1 MKRGNGKK
9 AIRLAA
15 MLLSLVFMSTALLT
29 GCSQKND
36 AAPAKEAYPTKPL
49 QNIVAWAPGG
59 AVDMSQR
66 LAANFMEKYFG
77 QSMVVVNKAGGA
89 AVPGTTEIAKAKP
102 DGYTIGM
109 NTYASFVLR
118 PHLVEVPYKIE
129 DYTYIMGMVRQRLV
143 LAVKGDSQFKTLQD
157 LVDYA
162 KANPNKLK
170 FSGCPTASLQH
181 LVGMDF
187 NRQAGTQSQFVPY
200 DGGRPSAVAL
210 IGGHLDYIVVQP
222 LEVVNEVKSGQIRI
236 LAALEKTR
244 IPDLPDVPTATE
256 LGVPV
261 AHPHM
266 MIIVGPAGIPEDR
279 VKKIHDAY
287 KALMQDPEFLKMAKD
302 AGLEVEYKPGEE
314 IKKEIIEMNK
324 MYKEL
329 VPAVLN
335 K

>member
-1 MKRGNGKK
+1 MKFMHGNKGVSLLVS
-9 AIRLAA
+9 LAA
-15 MLLSLVFMSTALLT
+15 LVLTLAVFLT
-29 GCSQKND
+29 GCSQQ
-36 AAPAKEAYPTKPL
+36 AAPAKEEYPTKPI
-49 QNIVAWAPGG
+49 QNIVPWAAGG

-66 LAANFMEKYFG
+66 LTANFMPKYFG
-77 QSMVVVNKAGGA
+77 QSMVVVNKTGGA
-89 AVPGTTEIAKAKP
+89 AVPGTAEVAKAKP

-109 NTYASFVLR
+109 NTYGSFVLR
-118 PHLVEVPYKIE
+118 PHLVDVPYKID

-143 LAVKGDSQFKTLQD
+143 LAVKADSQFSTLQD

-162 KANPNKLK
+162 KKNPNQLK

-187 NRQAGTQSQFVPY
+187 NQKAGTQSQFVPY

-222 LEVVNEVKSGQIRI
+222 LEIINEVRSGQIRI

-244 IPDLPDVPTATE
+244 IPNLPDVPTASE
-256 LGVPV
+256 LGIPV

-266 MIIVGPAGIPEDR
+266 MIIIGPAGMPEDK

-287 KALMQDPEFLKMAKD
+287 RAIMEDPEFQKMAKD
-302 AGLEVEYKPGEE
+302 AGLEIEYKPGEE
-314 IKKEIIEMNK
+314 VKKEIVEMNR

-329 VPAVLN
+329 VPKVLN